1 MPERD
6 RVAQQVAIVG
16 LGRFGVA
23 VAGHLYARG
32 HEVFG
37 IDRDDEMVQ
46 RAKDVLTHGV
56 QVELYDAALV
66 RDLGLHEYDAA
77 VVAIGA
83 DMEASIVTTA
93 VLVEAGVRHVVAR
106 ATSPRHGMILGRVG
120 AHEVVYPEAAT
131 GEAVAHRLRAP
142 GVSAYIGLG
151 EDIGLGVLH
160 APDIW
165 AGRSLGDLRLP
176 ERGHCV
182 VLAIQ
187 RGAETLTGLGA
198 DATIAAGD
206 TLAILTQESQ
216 LDELPL
222 GPRPGQDHTPPR
234 Q

>member
-23 VAGHLYARG
+23 VAWNLYERG

-37 IDRDDEMVQ
+37 IDRDEEAVQ
-46 RAKDVLTHGV
+46 RAREVVTHGV
-56 QVELYDAALV
+56 QAELYDAALV
-66 RDLGLHEYDAA
+66 RELGLHEYDAA

-83 DMEASIVTTA
+83 DMEASIVFTA

-106 ATSPRHGMILGRVG
+106 ATSPLHGMILGRLG

-151 EDIGLGVLH
+151 EDVGLGVLH
-160 APDIW
+160 APAAW
-165 AGRSLGDLRLP
+165 SGRRLRDLRLP

-187 RGAETLTGLGA
+187 RGAETLTGLDA
-198 DATIAAGD
+198 DTAIAAGD
-206 TLAILTQESQ
+206 TLAILTQESK

-222 GPRPGQDHTPPR
+222 GPRPGQVP
-234 Q
+234 